1 MINFNIRKPLF
12 TISITIDPT
21 TGEVTRSQAGFFP
34 APTTTRTL
42 PLEGLVEGM
51 KKWSEG
57 EVIQD
62 AFPNLDLDTREWLI
76 AG

>member
-1 MINFNIRKPLF
+1 MISFNIRKPLF
-12 TISITIDPT
+12 SITIIIDPA
-21 TGEVTRSQAGFFP
+21 TGSVTRSQTGFFP
-34 APTTTRTL
+34 VPTSTRTL

-57 EVIQD
+57 EVIQN
-62 AFPNLDLDTREWLI
+62 AFPNLDLDSREWLI